1 MGPLSPA
8 ETRRSA
14 ESDDGLQE
22 DSLDGGS
29 MNRETLPSESL
40 FRFSEDLPSDSEH
53 GRTLRSHAEPGE
65 RVFVYGSL
73 QRGQRNHGLLQGA
86 RAEGEGSLSG
96 AVLHDLGPF
105 PMAVPGQGV
114 VHGEVF
120 VVPATRMA
128 ELDRFEGVPRL
139 YQRHRRRL
147 LDGRWVWIY
156 LGQARQ
162 VRHSPHLAS
171 GRWPST
177 LPRSTAPPKKLLAL
191 AALLL
196 AALPA
201 AAAYDNQAT
210 CAAWRSS
217 HGTARIQLGN
227 QIGAENRLSKSR
239 RFQESPAEAPVELY
253 SVIDLRRACDE
264 RR

>member
-1 MGPLSPA
+1 M
-8 ETRRSA
+8 
-14 ESDDGLQE
+14 
-22 DSLDGGS
+22 
-29 MNRETLPSESL
+29 
-40 FRFSEDLPSDSEH
+40 FSEDSTSEDSVCKDLLSENRRSRDLPTEAVLSDPQ
-53 GRTLRSHAEPGE
+53 HARALGSDAEAGE

-73 QRGQRNHGLLQGA
+73 RRGQRNHGLLQGA

-114 VHGEVF
+114 VHGEVV
-120 VVPATRMA
+120 VVPPPLLA

-147 LDGRWVWIY
+147 IDGRWVWIY

-162 VRHSPHLAS
+162 VRHSPRLAS
-171 GRWPST
+171 GRWPSAQ
-177 LPRSTAPPKKLLAL
+177 PRSIAPSRQLLAL

-196 AALPA
+196 AALPV
-201 AAAYDNQAT
+201 AAYDNQAA

-239 RFQESPAEAPVELY
+239 RFQESPPEAPVELY